1 MKQVL
6 LVGIGRFGLHLAKEM
21 YDIGHEVMAVD
32 HNEDRIN
39 LVLDYVKEATIGDV
53 TDPKF
58 IQSLD
63 VSNYDVCIICIAENF
78 RSSLIV
84 TSLLKKNGA
93 KFVVARAKD
102 EVHEDFLKKNGAD
115 EVVYPERQ
123 MAKVAAYRYP
133 AANLLD
139 YFVLDDEYGIFE
151 VKVPDEWVGKTI
163 VESGARRKHNM
174 NILGIKRNDK
184 LDAEVGFDT
193 VFAEGDQVVILG
205 NIKKMVKYF
214 NL

>member
-32 HNEDRIN
+32 HNEERIN

-84 TSLLKKNGA
+84 TSLLRKYGA
-93 KFVVARAKD
+93 KFIVARAKD
-102 EVHEDFLKKNGAD
+102 EVHETFLMKNGAD

-139 YFVLDDEYGIFE
+139 YFALDDEYGIFE
-151 VKVPDEWVGKTI
+151 VKVPEEWIGKSV
-163 VESGARRKHNM
+163 VESGAKKKHSM

-184 LDAEVGFDT
+184 LNAEINYDS
-193 VFAEGDQVVILG
+193 VFEKDDLIVVLG

-214 NL
+214 KL